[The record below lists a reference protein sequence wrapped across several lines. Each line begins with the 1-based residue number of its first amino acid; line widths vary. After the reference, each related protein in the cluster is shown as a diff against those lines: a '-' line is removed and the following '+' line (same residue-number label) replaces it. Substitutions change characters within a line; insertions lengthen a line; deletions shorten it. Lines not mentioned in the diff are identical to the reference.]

1 MTNIEFNKLLREV
14 FDSHTLMKN
23 RDYHTVN
30 ELLHVLRYHDK
41 LRDLE
46 RVSVNIVKA
55 DGSCMCIPCLEAFV
69 DVKSLGV
76 WFEDISVEFEI
87 EEFPDDEGEMLEF
100 RNITVYESEEV

>member
-1 MTNIEFNKLLREV
+1 MTNVEFNKLLREV

-23 RDYHTVN
+23 RDCHTVN

-46 RVSVNIVKA
+46 RVNINVIKA
-55 DGSCMCIPCLEAFV
+55 DGNCLCIPHLEAFV

-87 EEFPDDEGEMLEF
+87 EEFEVDDEMLTF
-100 RNITVYESEEV
+100 RNITVYEREVA

>member
-1 MTNIEFNKLLREV
+1 MTNVEFKKLLTEV

-46 RVSVNIVKA
+46 RVNINVIKA
-55 DGSCMCIPCLEAFV
+55 DGNCLCIPHLEAFV
-69 DVKSLGV
+69 DIKSLGV

-87 EEFPDDEGEMLEF
+87 EEFEVDDEMLKF
-100 RNITVYESEEV
+100 SNITVYEREVA

>member
-1 MTNIEFNKLLREV
+1 MTNVEFRKLLTEV
-14 FDSHTLMKN
+14 FEGHTLMKN

-30 ELLHVLRYHDK
+30 ELLHMLRYDDK

-46 RVSVNIVKA
+46 RVNINVIKT
-55 DGSCMCIPCLEAFV
+55 DGNCLCIPHIEAFV

-87 EEFPDDEGEMLEF
+87 EEFEVDDEMLKF
-100 RNITVYESEEV
+100 SNITVYEREVA

>member
-1 MTNIEFNKLLREV
+1 MTNAEFNKLLREV

-30 ELLHVLRYHDK
+30 ELLHMLRYDDK

-46 RVSVNIVKA
+46 RVNINVIKA
-55 DGSCMCIPCLEAFV
+55 DGNCLCIPHIEAFV

-87 EEFPDDEGEMLEF
+87 EEFEVDDEMLKF
-100 RNITVYESEEV
+100 SNITVYEREVA

>member
-1 MTNIEFNKLLREV
+1 MTNAEFNKLLREV
-14 FDSHTLMKN
+14 FENHTLMKN

-30 ELLHVLRYHDK
+30 ELIHMLRYDDK

-46 RVSVNIVKA
+46 RVNINVIKA
-55 DGSCMCIPCLEAFV
+55 DGNCLCIPHLEAFV

-87 EEFPDDEGEMLEF
+87 EEFEVDDEMLKF
-100 RNITVYESEEV
+100 SNITVYEREVI

>member
-1 MTNIEFNKLLREV
+1 MTNAEFNKLLGEV
-14 FDSHTLMKN
+14 FDSNTLMKG

-30 ELLHVLRYHDK
+30 ELLHMLRYDDK

-46 RVSVNIVKA
+46 RVNINIIKA
-55 DGSCMCIPCLEAFV
+55 DGNCLCIPHLEAFV

-87 EEFPDDEGEMLEF
+87 EEFEVDDEMLKF
-100 RNITVYESEEV
+100 SNITVYEREVA